1 VPLSPRDTVI
11 LRVYA
16 TADLHGDL
24 VRRAASLARAMDSL
38 SAACACPSIRLDA
51 GDALQ
56 GGLAASASEGRA
68 VLEVLDR
75 MGYGA
80 GTLGEHDFDWPLDT
94 LRLRLGES
102 KHPFVVANVFDSA
115 SGRRPEWVTPY
126 RMLEAGGMR
135 VAVIG
140 YITPATKASQPPERT
155 RGLRFGEGEL
165 AIHDVLG
172 EVRAAR
178 PDLTVLLAHAAASC
192 DSMVCGGELVDL
204 AGQLGGSGVDLVL
217 GGHGHRPVDTRVAGM
232 PVVAPEGGSSLAV
245 LDLVR
250 TSAGGKAFRARMES
264 VEEGGAPPADA
275 PLAAAIEKL
284 ARWTD
289 SLERHVVAQVKRPLT
304 RQGSQHALG
313 ALIAEARRNAV
324 RADVGMVRN
333 EAIRADLPAGPAT
346 YSRLVEVEPAGSD
359 LLRISLSGS
368 QLTSVLEQGLVGAA
382 GPAVHVA
389 GASVRY
395 DPQAK
400 PGQRVKSV
408 ELLGGRKVRAQE
420 RYTLATDD
428 STAAGAGGF
437 TALLDLPAQRA
448 GMLDVEA
455 VAGYLRRLPQ
465 PVEADAAKTLV
476 STRR

>member
-1 VPLSPRDTVI
+1 
-11 LRVYA
+11 
-16 TADLHGDL
+16 
-24 VRRAASLARAMDSL
+24 
-38 SAACACPSIRLDA
+38 
-51 GDALQ
+51 
-56 GGLAASASEGRA
+56 
-68 VLEVLDR
+68 

-264 VEEGGAPPADA
+264 VDEGGAPPAAA
-275 PLAAAIEKL
+275 PLARRDRE
-284 ARWTD
+284 
-289 SLERHVVAQVKRPLT
+289 T
-304 RQGSQHALG
+304 RALDRQSG
-313 ALIAEARRNAV
+313 AARRCAGQAATYATGIAACAR
-324 RADVGMVRN
+324 RADR
-333 EAIRADLPAGPAT
+333 R
-346 YSRLVEVEPAGSD
+346 
-359 LLRISLSGS
+359 
-368 QLTSVLEQGLVGAA
+368 GAA
-382 GPAVHVA
+382 QR
-389 GASVRY
+389 GAR
-395 DPQAK
+395 
-400 PGQRVKSV
+400 
-408 ELLGGRKVRAQE
+408 
-420 RYTLATDD
+420 
-428 STAAGAGGF
+428 
-437 TALLDLPAQRA
+437 
-448 GMLDVEA
+448 
-455 VAGYLRRLPQ
+455 
-465 PVEADAAKTLV
+465 
-476 STRR
+476 